1 MKIKLP
7 ETYAEMTVGQYME
20 LWDTFE
26 REQDTPTAIR
36 RCIEILASLDQG
48 ALNDA
53 DWNDIDQAA
62 EKLRW
67 LLDEPDP
74 FTLRMQL
81 QQKVCLE
88 GRWYGF
94 IPDWSKLTV
103 AEYADLETYCN
114 QGLFMHLDRAMAV
127 MYRPI
132 TREAHG
138 MYDIETYEPSKERRE
153 LMRDCPMSVCVSA
166 VVFFCRIQKVSATTT
181 QRYSREMAA
190 AKKTRYKRNGGGTG

>member
-7 ETYAEMTVGQYME
+7 ETYDEMSVGQYME
-20 LWDTFE
+20 LWEAFE

-36 RCIEILASLDQG
+36 RCLEILADLDQG
-48 ALNDA
+48 ALNNA

-62 EKLRW
+62 GKLRW

-74 FTLRMQL
+74 FTLKMEL
-81 QQKVCLE
+81 KQKVYLE

-114 QGLFMHLDRAMAV
+114 QGLFMHLDRAMSV

-132 TREAHG
+132 TKEAHG
-138 MYDIETYEPSKERRE
+138 MYDIETYEPSKERRQI
-153 LMRDCPMSVCVSA
+153 MRDSPMSVCVSA
-166 VVFFCRIQKVSATTT
+166 VVFFCSIQRVSATTT
-181 QRYSREMAA
+181 QHYSKVTAA
-190 AKKTRYKRNGGGTG
+190 GRQTRYKRNGGGTG